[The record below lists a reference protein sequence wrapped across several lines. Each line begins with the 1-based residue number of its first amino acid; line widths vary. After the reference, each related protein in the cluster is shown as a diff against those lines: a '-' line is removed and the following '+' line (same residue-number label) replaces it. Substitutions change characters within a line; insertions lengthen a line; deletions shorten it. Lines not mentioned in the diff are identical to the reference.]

1 MLERFNIK
9 NLSELQ
15 DFAQKLVETHFNAKT
30 GGVILALSGEL
41 GAGKT
46 AFVQQLGNVLGVQ
59 EQITSPTF
67 TIMRQYDIDAVGFTN
82 LVHIDAYRIQDKSEL
97 GPLRFEELFTETN
110 AIVCIEWP
118 SQLGIELPNKT
129 IRLQFE
135 INPDESRTV
144 QVEFQ

>member
-46 AFVQQLGNVLGVQ
+46 AFVQQLGYVLGVQ

-144 QVEFQ
+144 QVEVQ

>member
-144 QVEFQ
+144 QVEVQ